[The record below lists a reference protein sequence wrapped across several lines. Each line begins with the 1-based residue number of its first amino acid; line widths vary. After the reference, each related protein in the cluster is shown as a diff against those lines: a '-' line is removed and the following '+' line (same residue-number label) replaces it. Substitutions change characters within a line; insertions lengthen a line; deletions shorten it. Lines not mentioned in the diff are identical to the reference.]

1 MLTRSKLNS
10 IETLI
15 SKSLIDYEISHAEYQ
30 TIINEEEKYRK
41 MKEDIRMMK
50 SQRSDELNEEDKR
63 NEINKINR
71 ENNENA

>member
-10 IETLI
+10 IETLT
-15 SKSLIDYEISHAEYQ
+15 SKSLIDYEISHEEYQ